1 MEKRRNG
8 QTVIIAILA
17 VAILFMSVG
26 FALYS
31 QTLRV
36 TGNVQVDAAKWSI
49 HWDTSSFAKSN
60 GSVDILASSSVAGTT
75 PELGDTSVSFG
86 ARLTKPGDYAE
97 FTIDAV
103 NDGTFNAQLSK
114 ITLSPELTAAQK
126 EYLSYSVTYN
136 GQEFSET
143 TDNLSIPLNPGQSN
157 KVTVK
162 VRINYLTPE
171 DSTKLPST
179 AQNITMTAQFD
190 YDQVS

>member
-8 QTVIIAILA
+8 QTIIIAILA

-31 QTLRV
+31 QTLNIN
-36 TGNVQVDAAKWSI
+36 GKVQVDAAKWSI
-49 HWDTSSFAKSN
+49 HWDTATFVKTT
-60 GSVDILASSSVAGTT
+60 GSVDILGSDLSDGST
-75 PELGDTSVSFG
+75 PEIGDTSVSFG
-86 ARLTKPGDYAE
+86 AKLKKPGDFAE
-97 FTIDAV
+97 FSIDAV
-103 NDGTFNAQLSK
+103 NDGTFNANLTK
-114 ITLSPELTAAQK
+114 ITLSPTLSAAQK

-136 GQEFSET
+136 GQEFNQT
-143 TDNLSIPLNPGQSN
+143 TDNLTIPLNPGSSN

-179 AQNITMTAQFD
+179 AQNISMTAQFD
-190 YDQVS
+190 YSQVS